1 MLTVS
6 EESIMNMD
14 ASYPG
19 IAEQVYRFE
28 SMEIPSCDKCGSG
41 DTASIQVGLVGRT
54 MYLAMATT
62 KCKLLPNYNG
72 HGIYFC
78 NSCKTQFGPKKK
90 ISS

>member
-19 IAEQVYRFE
+19 IAEQVHRFE
-28 SMEIPSCDKCGSG
+28 AMEIPSCDKCGSG
-41 DTASIQVGLVGRT
+41 DTAIIQVGLVVRT

-62 KCKLLPNYNG
+62 KFKLLPNYNG

-78 NSCKTQFGPKKK
+78 NSCKAQFGPKKK
-90 ISS
+90 MSG

>member
-19 IAEQVYRFE
+19 IAEQVHRFE
-28 SMEIPSCDKCGSG
+28 AMEIPSCDKCGSG
-41 DTASIQVGLVGRT
+41 DTAIIQVGLVGRT

-62 KCKLLPNYNG
+62 KFKLLPNYNG